1 MFIDDNQILASWG
14 GGLQVVYLGAC
25 AGDVAAS
32 SAEIVHNLSNPLT
45 TLYAYLRRLEKADPD
60 NPDIKEI
67 KAASRKLGAIT
78 QSILSSVRTNDSEE
92 KRELD
97 LNAII
102 RSELKLIEID
112 TFAKYEVETLLK
124 LSPLPGVLGVGAH
137 FNQVFG
143 NIIKNAVDAMHD
155 SPRKVL
161 TVSSRSTGGWVVVE
175 ISDTGC
181 GVPPHHM
188 KKVFD
193 PLFTTKTSNGLD
205 GRPTGT
211 GLGLSS
217 CKRMIEA
224 YGGVI
229 TLNSVVN
236 QGTTVTVKVPLFA
249 PAVLAQK
256 KG

>member
-1 MFIDDNQILASWG
+1 M
-14 GGLQVVYLGAC
+14 
-25 AGDVAAS
+25 
-32 SAEIVHNLSNPLT
+32 
-45 TLYAYLRRLEKADPD
+45 R
-60 NPDIKEI
+60 
-67 KAASRKLGAIT
+67 
-78 QSILSSVRTNDSEE
+78 
-92 KRELD
+92 
-97 LNAII
+97 
-102 RSELKLIEID
+102 LIEID

-124 LSPLPGVLGVGAH
+124 LSPLPGVRGVAAH

-155 SPRKVL
+155 SSRKVL
-161 TVSSRSTGGWVVVE
+161 TVSSRLTGGWVVVE
-175 ISDTGC
+175 IFDTGC

-224 YGGVI
+224 YGGAI
-229 TLNSVVN
+229 MLNSVAH
-236 QGTTVTVKVPLFA
+236 QGTTVTVKVPLSG
-249 PAVLAQK
+249 PAVPARK
-256 KG
+256 IR